1 MSDKFEEFL
10 DRLEMPLPEPKTVR
24 MADEAGNIQEAYMGL
39 ATALMRFTI
48 QVTQY
53 STASFLGK
61 I

>member
-24 MADEAGNIQEAYMGL
+24 MADQSGNIQEAYMGL
-39 ATALMRFTI
+39 ANAIMHYTI
-48 QVTQY
+48 RVAQH

>member
-10 DRLEMPLPEPKTVR
+10 DRLEMPLPEPKTVC

-39 ATALMRFTI
+39 ANAIIHYTMR
-48 QVTQY
+48 VTQH
-53 STASFLGK
+53 SAASILRK